1 MGNAL
6 AIAAV
11 TAVLK
16 DLLNN
21 GLIDHNVTGAVGG
34 NVTVSALP
42 PDRVFA
48 PGAQEGNQL
57 NLFLYQVAP
66 NVGWRNVGLPSR
78 DERGGRLTNPPLAL
92 DLHYLLTA
100 YGAEDLHAEVLLGYA
115 MQLLHETPVLTRQ
128 SIRTALQP
136 SPVNGSI
143 LPPALQALSASE
155 LADQVEQIKIVATA
169 LNSEEMSKLWT
180 ALQARYRPTAAYHV
194 SVVMIESQRPA
205 KSALPVLTIGP
216 VDPVTR
222 EPRGPVA
229 VASLE
234 PPFPTL
240 VSVTPPQQ
248 MVNGHL
254 GDVLVLQGHKLDGT
268 NLAVRV
274 TGSRLSQPIEIPIA
288 SGNTAARLET
298 TIPNQPE
305 TLPAGLYSL
314 AVLVQRPG
322 ETFRRTTNELTL
334 ALAPQITTALP
345 ASFARNGD
353 GNVTITL
360 VVKPEVQTAQRVAL
374 LLGDL
379 EVTAQPRT
387 SQTNTVSFVVRGASP
402 GTYLV
407 RLRVDGVDSE
417 VVNRAATPPEFL
429 NHRVT
434 VT

>member
-48 PGAQEGNQL
+48 PGAPEGNQL

-66 NVGWRNVGLPSR
+66 NVGWRNIGLPSR

-92 DLHYLLTA
+92 DLHYLLTS

-115 MQLLHETPVLTRQ
+115 MQLFHETPVLTRQ

-143 LPPALQALSASE
+143 LPPALQAMSASE
-155 LADQVEQIKIVATA
+155 LADQVEQIKIVATT

-194 SVVMIESQRPA
+194 SVVMIESQRAA

-216 VDPVTR
+216 VDPITR

-229 VASLE
+229 VASLD
-234 PPFPTL
+234 PQFPTL
-240 VSVTPPQQ
+240 TSVAPPQQ
-248 MVNGHL
+248 RTSGHL
-254 GDVLVLQGHKLDGT
+254 GDILVLQGHNLDGT
-268 NLAVRV
+268 NLAIRL
-274 TGSRLSQPIEIPIA
+274 TGTRLNQPVELPVA
-288 SGNTAARLET
+288 SGNTATRLET
-298 TIPNQPE
+298 TIPNTPA

-322 ETFRRTTNELTL
+322 DTFRRTTNELML
-334 ALAPQITTALP
+334 ALAPQIATALP

-353 GNVTITL
+353 GDVTITL
-360 VVKPEVQTAQRVAL
+360 AVKPEVQTAQRVAL

-379 EVTAQPRT
+379 EIVAQPRT
-387 SQTNTVSFVVRGASP
+387 SQTNTVSFVVRGAEP

-417 VVNRAATPPEFL
+417 VVNRTATPPEFF
-429 NHRVT
+429 NHRVM

>member
-21 GLIDHNVTGAVGG
+21 GLIDHNVTGAVGS
-34 NVTVSALP
+34 NVMVSALP

-48 PGAQEGNQL
+48 PGVQEGNQL

-66 NVGWRNVGLPSR
+66 NVGWRNIGLPSR
-78 DERGGRLTNPPLAL
+78 DEQGGRLTNPPLAL

-136 SPVNGSI
+136 SPVNGAI

-169 LNSEEMSKLWT
+169 LTSEEMSKLWT

-205 KSALPVLTIGP
+205 KSALPVLTVGP
-216 VDPVTR
+216 IDPVTR
-222 EPRGPVA
+222 EPRGTVVA
-229 VASLE
+229 ANLE

-240 VSVTPPQQ
+240 SVVTPPQQ
-248 MVNGHL
+248 RASAHL
-254 GDVLVLQGHKLDGT
+254 GDVLVVQGHKLAGT
-268 NLAVRV
+268 NLAVRL
-274 TGSRLSQPIEIPIA
+274 TGSRLSQPIELPIT
-288 SGNTAARLET
+288 SGNTETRLET
-298 TIPNQPE
+298 TIPNQPA

-322 ETFRRTTNELTL
+322 DTFRRTTNELTL

-345 ASFARNGD
+345 ASFARDGNGD
-353 GNVTITL
+353 VTITL
-360 VVKPEVQTAQRVAL
+360 TVRPEVQTAQRVAL

-379 EVTAQPRT
+379 EVVAQPRIN
-387 SQTNTVSFVVRGASP
+387 QTDTVSFVIRAAAP

-417 VVNRAATPPEFL
+417 VVNRVATPPEFF

>member
-11 TAVLK
+11 TAVMK

-48 PGAQEGNQL
+48 PGVQEGNQL

-78 DERGGRLTNPPLAL
+78 DEQGGRLTNPPLVL

-155 LADQVEQIKIVATA
+155 LADQMEQIKIVATA

-180 ALQARYRPTAAYHV
+180 ALQARYRPTAAYQV

-216 VDPVTR
+216 VDPLTR

-229 VASLE
+229 AANLD

-240 VSVTPPQQ
+240 SSVTPPQRRASA
-248 MVNGHL
+248 HL
-254 GDVLVLQGHKLDGT
+254 GDILVVQGHKLDGT
-268 NLAVRV
+268 NSAVRLTGPRLNQPMELPV
-274 TGSRLSQPIEIPIA
+274 T
-288 SGNTAARLET
+288 SGNTATRLET
-298 TIPNQPE
+298 TVPNTPA

-314 AVLVQRPG
+314 AVLVQRSG
-322 ETFRRTTNELTL
+322 DTVRRTTNELAL
-334 ALAPQITTALP
+334 ALAPQITTTLP
-345 ASFARNGD
+345 ASFARDGNGD
-353 GNVTITL
+353 VTITL
-360 VVKPEVQTAQRVAL
+360 TARPEIPPTQRVAL

-379 EVTAQPRT
+379 EIVAQPRT
-387 SQTNTVSFVVRGASP
+387 SQTNTVSFLVRGAAP

-417 VVNRAATPPEFL
+417 VVNRATAPPEFF

>member
-21 GLIDHNVTGAVGG
+21 GLIDHNITGAVGG

-143 LPPALQALSASE
+143 LSPALQALSASE
-155 LADQVEQIKIVATA
+155 LADQVEQIKIVATT

-194 SVVMIESQRPA
+194 SVVMIESQRPV
-205 KSALPVLTIGP
+205 KSALPILTIGP
-216 VDPVTR
+216 VDPVTH

-229 VASLE
+229 VANLE
-234 PPFPTL
+234 PQFPTL
-240 VSVTPPQQ
+240 SSVTPPQQ
-248 MVNGHL
+248 RVSVQL
-254 GDVLVLQGHKLDGT
+254 GDILVVQGHKLDGT
-268 NLAVRV
+268 NLAVRL
-274 TGSRLSQPIEIPIA
+274 TTPRLNQPVELPIT
-288 SGNTAARLET
+288 SGNTATRLEIV
-298 TIPNQPE
+298 IPNTPA

-314 AVLVQRPG
+314 ALLVQRPG

-334 ALAPQITTALP
+334 ALAPQIMTALP
-345 ASFARNGD
+345 ATFARDGSGD
-353 GNVTITL
+353 ATITL
-360 VVKPEVQTAQRVAL
+360 SVQPEVQPMQRVAL
-374 LLGDL
+374 LVGDL
-379 EVTAQPRT
+379 EIVAQPRT
-387 SQTNTVSFVVRGASP
+387 SQTATVSFVIRGAIP

-407 RLRVDGVDSE
+407 RLRVDGVDSV
-417 VVNRAATPPEFL
+417 VVNRMVTPPEFF

>member
-6 AIAAV
+6 SIAAV

-48 PGAQEGNQL
+48 PGAQESNQL
-57 NLFLYQVAP
+57 NLFLYQVTP
-66 NVGWRNVGLPSR
+66 NIGWRNAGLPSR

-143 LPPALQALSASE
+143 LPPALQALAASE
-155 LADQVEQIKIVATA
+155 LADQLEQIKIVATA

-194 SVVMIESQRPA
+194 SVVMIESQRTV
-205 KSALPVLTIGP
+205 KSALPILTIGP

-229 VASLE
+229 VANLE
-234 PPFPTL
+234 PQFPMLT
-240 VSVTPPQQ
+240 SFTPPEQRTS
-248 MVNGHL
+248 VHL
-254 GDVLVLQGHKLDGT
+254 GDVLVVEGHKLDGT
-268 NLAVRV
+268 NLAIRL
-274 TGSRLSQPIEIPIA
+274 TGPRLNQPVELPVA
-288 SGNTAARLET
+288 SGNTETRLEI
-298 TIPNQPE
+298 TIPNTPA
-305 TLPAGLYSL
+305 TLPAGFYSL
-314 AVLVQRPG
+314 ALLVQRPG
-322 ETFRRTTNELTL
+322 ETFRRTTNELPLT
-334 ALAPQITTALP
+334 LAPQITTALP
-345 ASFARNGD
+345 ATFVRGGNGEA
-353 GNVTITL
+353 TIALT
-360 VVKPEVQTAQRVAL
+360 VQPEVQAAQRVAL

-379 EVTAQPRT
+379 ESVGQPRT
-387 SQTNTVSFVVRGASP
+387 SQTATVSFVIRDAIP
-402 GTYLV
+402 GTFLV

-417 VVNRAATPPEFL
+417 VVNRAATPPEFF